1 MSQGLPYL
9 SEDAIERDAAQL
21 LAEFAEARR
30 VTLAPPIPIEDVI
43 EKHLRLRIDFDDL
56 HALHTVPRPAS
67 GETAILGAI
76 YGDGSIFVDE
86 SLDPEEHPSQENR
99 YRFTLAHEGGGHWR
113 LHRHLIME
121 GAPQTPFLGAA
132 PAAEAI
138 CRPSP
143 TTRRGEWQA
152 NHYASCLLMPRP
164 MIVAAWDDR
173 FPDQQRRVL
182 QPRRPVDQ
190 PFVDVAR
197 GTASC
202 GEADRRARDEQDL
215 ERFCRPLARRFAVS
229 PIAMRIRLEKLGLLR
244 RAVPNPRLPVNA

>member
-9 SEDAIERDAAQL
+9 REDAIERDAAQL
-21 LAEFAEARR
+21 LAEFAQARR
-30 VTLAPPIPIEDVI
+30 LTLAPPIPIEDVI

-76 YGDGSIFVDE
+76 YGDGRIFVDE

-113 LHRHLIME
+113 LHRHLIR
-121 GAPQTPFLGAA
+121 GDAPLAVFLGAA
-132 PAAEAI
+132 RAAEAT
-138 CRPSP
+138 CWTSQ

-164 MIVAAWDDR
+164 MIVAAWNDR
-173 FPDQQRRVL
+173 FPDHQRRVL
-182 QPRRPVDQ
+182 QPRSPVDH
-190 PFVDVAR
+190 PCGDVSR

-202 GEADRRARDEQDL
+202 GEADRRARDDQDM
-215 ERFCRPLARRFAVS
+215 ERLCRPLARRFAVS
-229 PIAMRIRLEKLGLLR
+229 PITMRIRLERLGLLR
-244 RAVPNPRLPVNA
+244 RAVPTQRLPASA

>member
-9 SEDAIERDAAQL
+9 SEDAIERHAAQL
-21 LAEFAEARR
+21 LAEFARARR
-30 VTLAPPIPIEDVI
+30 VTLAPPVPIEDVI

-99 YRFTLAHEGGGHWR
+99 YRFTLAHEGGHWR
-113 LHRHLIME
+113 LHWHLIME
-121 GAPQTPFLGAA
+121 DAPQTPFLGAA

-138 CRPSP
+138 CWPSP

-152 NHYASCLLMPRP
+152 SHYASCLLMPRP

-173 FPDQQRRVL
+173 FRDQQRRVL

-215 ERFCRPLARRFAVS
+215 ERFCRSLARRFAVS

-244 RAVPNPRLPVNA
+244 RAVPNPRLLVNS